1 MPNPLAVD
9 NFDIVSDPIS
19 MALGFAIAMPVIMDP
34 EFDVQG
40 FNPKSPRIN
49 PLAVD
54 SPDIVRWIEAKRPHA
69 IGSWQELGAQ
79 EYGRAF
85 TAAGTTGYD
94 VIGDLYDGLLDV
106 MRQQGGET
114 DFVEHML
121 PVLRGKGWLPALDDE
136 ALGRRLRLIYDTN
149 LRTSQAVG
157 KWRGAQRT
165 KQYLP
170 YFRYSAVMD
179 RRTRPSHAALH
190 GIIRP
195 VDDGFWD
202 AAFPPCGFGCRCVVQ
217 QMSRSQAAR
226 HGGPSTAES
235 ASEALASARALSKG
249 DGDFWGRN
257 VGAMADAAALDQVQR
272 VNDRRIE
279 GAPPLTGLAVR
290 GASAWLSLFA
300 DKIAGLL
307 VGP

>member
-1 MPNPLAVD
+1 MT
-9 NFDIVSDPIS
+9 DPTQ
-19 MALGFAIAMPVIMDP
+19 
-34 EFDVQG
+34 FDVQG
-40 FNPKSPRIN
+40 FNPNAPRIN

-54 SPDIVRWIEAKRPHA
+54 TPDIVRWIEEKRPRA

-94 VIGDLYDGLLDV
+94 IVADLYQGLLDV
-106 MRQQGGET
+106 LRQQGGES
-114 DFVEHML
+114 DFVALML
-121 PVLRGKGWLPALDDE
+121 PVLRDKGWLPALDDE

-190 GIIRP
+190 GVIRP
-195 VDDGFWD
+195 VDDAFWNE
-202 AAFPPCGFGCRCVVQ
+202 AFPPCGFGCRCVVQ

-226 HGGPSTAES
+226 LGGQSSDER
-235 ASEALASARALSKG
+235 ASEALAAAKALSRG
-249 DGDFWGRN
+249 DGDFWARN
-257 VGAMADAAALDQVQR
+257 VGEMADAAAIEQVQR
-272 VNDRRIE
+272 VNDRRLE
-279 GAPPLTGLAVR
+279 GAPPLSGQMVR
-290 GASAWLSLFA
+290 GASEWLTVFA

-307 VGP
+307 AGG